1 MNFWTHYWN
10 KTMVLNEQMGYTND
24 NGNNEKN
31 QNARTGQNFVNWNQK
46 TWTKGWNEDEGT

>member
-1 MNFWTHYWN
+1 
-10 KTMVLNEQMGYTND
+10 MGYTND